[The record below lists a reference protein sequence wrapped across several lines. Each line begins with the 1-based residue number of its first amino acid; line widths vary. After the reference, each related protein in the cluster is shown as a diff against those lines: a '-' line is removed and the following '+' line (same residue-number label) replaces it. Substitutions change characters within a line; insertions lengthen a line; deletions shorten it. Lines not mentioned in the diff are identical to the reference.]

1 MAKNCIGVDIG
12 SSAIKVVQVKQSKRG
27 IQLINFGIEPV
38 PPQSI
43 VDGSMMNAS
52 AVADAI
58 SSIFSQLKIRSKDV
72 ALAIAGHSVII
83 KKISV
88 PTMTRDELEE
98 QIHWEAEHHIPFPKD
113 EVELDHQILNPAG
126 GAGNQM
132 DVLLVAAKKEVVT
145 DYADAARQ
153 AQLNPCVVDV
163 AAFALQNCFEAN
175 YGRPGETVALLNVGA
190 SISTLNIIQNGDSA
204 FTRDVTIGGNAYTE
218 EIQKQLN
225 IGYEEAEAYKCGGTA
240 GDEVI
245 PREVEEILTQQAE
258 VMAGE
263 FQRSF
268 DFYLATTAE
277 GQIDRVYLAGGSA
290 KVPALREAIE
300 TRARIP
306 VELLDPFKNI
316 QVEESTFD
324 MDYVRDQAPM
334 ASIALG
340 LALRTEGDN
349 L

>member
-12 SSAIKVVQVKQSKRG
+12 SSAIKVVQVKTSKRG
-27 IQLINFGIEPV
+27 VQLVNFGIEPV

-113 EVELDHQILNPAG
+113 EVELDHQILDPAG
-126 GAGNQM
+126 GGGNQM
-132 DVLLVAAKKEVVT
+132 EVLLVAAKKEVVT

-163 AAFALQNCFEAN
+163 GAFALQNCFETN
-175 YGRPGETVALLNVGA
+175 YGKSDETVALLNVGA
-190 SISTLNIIQNGDSA
+190 SISTLNIVHQGESA

-277 GQIDRVYLAGGSA
+277 GQIDRVYLSGGSA

-306 VELLDPFKNI
+306 VELLDPFKGI
-316 QVEESTFD
+316 DVDESTFD
-324 MDYVRDQAPM
+324 MDYVTEQAPM
-334 ASIALG
+334 AAVALG
-340 LALRTEGDN
+340 LALRYEGDN

>member
-12 SSAIKVVQVKQSKRG
+12 SSAIKVVQLKQTKRG
-27 IQLINFGIEPV
+27 IQLVNFGIDPV

-52 AVADAI
+52 AVADSIA
-58 SSIFSQLKIRSKDV
+58 SIFSQLKIRAKDV
-72 ALAIAGHSVII
+72 AIAIAGHSVII
-83 KKISV
+83 KKINV
-88 PTMTRDELEE
+88 PTMTKEELEE

-113 EVELDHQILNPAG
+113 EVEIDHQILDAG
-126 GAGNQM
+126 TGNQM
-132 DVLLVAAKKEVVT
+132 EVLLVAAKKEIVT

-163 AAFALQNCFEAN
+163 AAFSLQNCFETS
-175 YGRPGETVALLNVGA
+175 YGRPDETVALLNVGS
-190 SISTLNIIQNGDSA
+190 SISTLNIVQGGGSA
-204 FTRDVTIGGNAYTE
+204 FTRDVTIGGHTITE

-225 IGYEEAEAYKCGGTA
+225 IGYEEAETYKCGGTT

-277 GQIDRVYLAGGSA
+277 GQIDRVYLSGGSA

-300 TRARIP
+300 SRARLP
-306 VELLDPFKNI
+306 VEMLDPFKSI
-316 QVEESTFD
+316 EIDDSTFD
-324 MDYVRDQAPM
+324 MDYVKEQAPM
-334 ASIALG
+334 AAVAVG
-340 LALRTEGDN
+340 LALRSEGDN